1 LSALQTMAGGMAL
14 EGTDE
19 VSYRVTGE
27 KRRLHPLVRSELLRI
42 GREAL
47 WNALSHASA
56 SRIEVVVACDAKGVT
71 LSISDNGLGIDPAIL
86 KRGTR
91 DGHWGLRGMQERS
104 DAIGASFQ
112 ITSGL
117 NVGTR
122 VTLHVPASLA
132 FMQSFGN
139 GFSKP

>member
-1 LSALQTMAGGMAL
+1 
-14 EGTDE
+14 
-19 VSYRVTGE
+19 
-27 KRRLHPLVRSELLRI
+27 
-42 GREAL
+42 L

-56 SRIEVVVACDAKGVT
+56 SRIEVVVACDPKGIT
-71 LSISDNGLGIDPAIL
+71 LSISDNGIGMDPDIL
-86 KRGTR
+86 RRGMR

-112 ITSGL
+112 ITSNP

-132 FMQSFGN
+132 FVQSFGV
-139 GFSKP
+139 STHDRADQRSR